1 MALQTFKEVIQ
12 NKGYR
17 INSNDRA
24 IFEEGNLQSFFGLSD
39 SDLIEFVVYDAN
51 DNQLPQSNYGR
62 ARYIKLSTEN
72 IKDYILIPMGTEFQ
86 KYKFP
91 KEYFVDVE
99 RLLKEA
105 GYTNGIFK
113 TQITLVNSRAGRG
126 DENTSKLWI
135 SEISPSRTEIRLY
148 PLKKGLE
155 EHADLQERFNIFL
168 NNRNFRDRDR
178 IFAEQ
183 AEKESQRLENEKKK
197 IEEEKQKGLAIENF
211 PTLMSSNI
219 LPKVNDNKK
228 SISFLE
234 KVTTNNIKNNEDINK
249 EKLEFDDLKPGWS
262 ILKTNSLTN
271 QTIIKTKVI
280 VSSEKEQI
288 LSESDIVY
296 NVLNGLTN
304 LYERRKQEYIDSW
317 GEDEYEKMFKFQNYN
332 YNYFDELDEK
342 YEKEMK
348 KYSEY
353 YGENDN
359 EYEDDEYYE

>member
-1 MALQTFKEVIQ
+1 M
-12 NKGYR
+12 
-17 INSNDRA
+17 
-24 IFEEGNLQSFFGLSD
+24 
-39 SDLIEFVVYDAN
+39 
-51 DNQLPQSNYGR
+51 
-62 ARYIKLSTEN
+62 
-72 IKDYILIPMGTEFQ
+72 
-86 KYKFP
+86 
-91 KEYFVDVE
+91 
-99 RLLKEA
+99 
-105 GYTNGIFK
+105 
-113 TQITLVNSRAGRG
+113 
-126 DENTSKLWI
+126 
-135 SEISPSRTEIRLY
+135 
-148 PLKKGLE
+148 
-155 EHADLQERFNIFL
+155 
-168 NNRNFRDRDR
+168 
-178 IFAEQ
+178 
-183 AEKESQRLENEKKK
+183 
-197 IEEEKQKGLAIENF
+197 
-211 PTLMSSNI
+211 
-219 LPKVNDNKK
+219 
-228 SISFLE
+228 
-234 KVTTNNIKNNEDINK
+234 
-249 EKLEFDDLKPGWS
+249 KPGWS

>member
-1 MALQTFKEVIQ
+1 MSNRFKNNSRFGSLVDEDKRDVKNKEPVKLQQQCNKEQTKLEEVKKESGFNSFK
-12 NKGYR
+12 N
-17 INSNDRA
+17 
-24 IFEEGNLQSFFGLSD
+24 EGNSFKNEG
-39 SDLIEFVVYDAN
+39 
-51 DNQLPQSNYGR
+51 
-62 ARYIKLSTEN
+62 
-72 IKDYILIPMGTEFQ
+72 
-86 KYKFP
+86 
-91 KEYFVDVE
+91 
-99 RLLKEA
+99 
-105 GYTNGIFK
+105 
-113 TQITLVNSRAGRG
+113 NSFR
-126 DENTSKLWI
+126 
-135 SEISPSRTEIRLY
+135 
-148 PLKKGLE
+148 
-155 EHADLQERFNIFL
+155 